1 MPVSSTPGPRESR
14 RSRPYAWPAPG
25 PSRSAVYE
33 PESHGI
39 LLFLY
44 KGVARAPLGRGE
56 ERRARRAPRSTSSTK
71 PGAEVGGQ
79 TFRES
84 GRVIKSARG
93 FVGGPPGRPTN
104 A

>member
-1 MPVSSTPGPRESR
+1 MPVLSTPGPRESR
-14 RSRPYAWPAPG
+14 HSRPLRLAGSRPFPLSRLRVAWY
-25 PSRSAVYE
+25 SS
-33 PESHGI
+33 
-39 LLFLY
+39 FLY
-44 KGVARAPLGRGE
+44 KGSLEHRSGRGE

-93 FVGGPPGRPTN
+93 FVEGPPGRATD

>member
-1 MPVSSTPGPRESR
+1 MLVSSTPGPRESR
-14 RSRPYAWPAPG
+14 RRYAWPAPG
-25 PSRSAVYE
+25 PSRSAVY
-33 PESHGI
+33 ESHGI

-56 ERRARRAPRSTSSTK
+56 ERRARRAPRSASSTK

-84 GRVIKSARG
+84 GRVIRSARG
-93 FVGGPPGRPTN
+93 FVGGPPGRTTN

>member
-14 RSRPYAWPAPG
+14 RSRRYAWPAPG

-33 PESHGI
+33 SHGI
-39 LLFLY
+39 LRFLY
-44 KGVARAPLGRGE
+44 RGVARAPLGRGE

-79 TFRES
+79 TVRES

-93 FVGGPPGRPTN
+93 FVEGPPGRTTS